1 MNRTRPL
8 LRGRALVAWVALSL
22 VLAACGQNMADQPRV
37 GAYQATP
44 FLEGGTSMQP
54 LPDGVVPRGY
64 GDVDPAFFT
73 GQGPD
78 GSQLSELPIDLSVD
92 LLLRGQE
99 RYGIYCAVCHGYDG
113 RGDGVAVQRGFPQP
127 ASFQEQRL
135 LDASVGYVFGAVTNG
150 FGRMYPYASRI
161 PAEDRWAIAA
171 YVKALQLSQNAERV
185 DVPTDVLETL
195 ESAEG
200 SVR

>member
-8 LRGRALVAWVALSL
+8 LRGRALVALVALSL
-22 VLAACGQNMADQPRV
+22 LLAACGQNMSDQPRV

-54 LPDGVVPRGY
+54 LPDGVVPRER

-78 GSQLSELPIDLSVD
+78 GSQLSELPIDLTVD

-127 ASFQEQRL
+127 TSFHEQRL
-135 LDASVGYVFGAVTNG
+135 LDASVGYVFGAATNG
-150 FGRMYPYASRI
+150 FGRMYGYASRI
-161 PAEDRWAIAA
+161 PAEDRWAISA
-171 YVKALQLSQNAERV
+171 YVKALQLSQNAERI
-185 DVPTDVLETL
+185 DVPADVLETL

>member
-1 MNRTRPL
+1 MNRTRSL
-8 LRGRALVAWVALSL
+8 LHVRTVAALLALAL

-54 LPDGVVPRGY
+54 LPDGVVAREF
-64 GDVDPAFFT
+64 GDVDPAFLT
-73 GQGPD
+73 GQDPD
-78 GSQLSELPIDLSVD
+78 GGQLTELPIELTTE

-127 ASFQEQRL
+127 ASFHEQRL
-135 LDASVGYVFGAVTNG
+135 LDASVGYVFGAATNG
-150 FGRMYPYASRI
+150 FGRMYGYASRI
-161 PAEDRWAIAA
+161 PPEDRWAISA
-171 YVKALQLSQNAERV
+171 YVKALQLSQNAERS
-185 DVPTDVLETL
+185 DLPADVLESL
-195 ESAEG
+195 ESTEG